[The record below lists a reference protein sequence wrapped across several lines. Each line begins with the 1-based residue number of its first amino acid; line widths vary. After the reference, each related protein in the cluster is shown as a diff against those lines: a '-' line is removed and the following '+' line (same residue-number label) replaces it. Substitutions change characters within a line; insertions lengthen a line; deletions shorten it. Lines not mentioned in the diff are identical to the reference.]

1 MRKINNRRKTST
13 IKTAISFCDIC
24 KQVLA
29 QEQIQPGHNQVKS
42 GKGQQCIFFSTNF
55 AKCSCKPKWSVI
67 PKPTD
72 FGLSCFCYEVSD
84 LPLLSFSSQLCN
96 FSCHLLRLE
105 EASVFH
111 LLNKSP
117 LFLSHFP
124 FPLFKTHLG
133 AKTSC
138 SWLSLMPTLDR
149 REGVKEKDDLQTYSP

>member
-29 QEQIQPGHNQVKS
+29 QEQIQPCHNQVKS
-42 GKGQQCIFFSTNF
+42 GKEQQCIFFLQILVN
-55 AKCSCKPKWSVI
+55 VLVNQN
-67 PKPTD
+67 
-72 FGLSCFCYEVSD
+72 GLSYPKQLILDSVVSD
-84 LPLLSFSSQLCN
+84 LPLLSFSSQLRN

-117 LFLSHFP
+117 LFLFHFP

-133 AKTSC
+133 AKTRC

-149 REGVKEKDDLQTYSP
+149 REGVKKEKDDLQTYSP